1 MTARTI
7 VRLAALMLLGGPA
20 AAQTAT
26 GAATSDF
33 QLNDQI
39 LLEVEGDSQ
48 FTKAF
53 TVGPGPALMLPV
65 IGAIPLAGVRRAQVE
80 TYLTQQLKRYM
91 KDPVVHAKVLVRL
104 SILGEVEHPGF
115 YPVAADAPVSDAL
128 MAAGGPTKDAKFT
141 GTHIDRIGRGG
152 GAGRDPPEANARGA
166 TADGV
171 GLRSGEQIIV
181 PRRSDPESRWRIL
194 GIVAGTAPA
203 IFLATRIPFVA
214 CASSPPSAP
223 PPNS

>member
-1 MTARTI
+1 MTAKTLG
-7 VRLAALMLLGGPA
+7 RLAALMLLAGPA
-20 AAQTAT
+20 VAQTAT

-115 YPVAADAPVSDAL
+115 YPVRADAPVSDAL
-128 MAAGGPTKDAKFT
+128 MAAGGPTKDAKFA
-141 GTHIDRIGRGG
+141 GTHIDRIGRDGV
-152 GAGRDPPEANARGA
+152 AGSDLQEAIARGA
-166 TADGV
+166 TVDGM
-171 GLRSGEQIIV
+171 GLRSGDQIIV
-181 PRRSDPESRWRIL
+181 PRRSDPESKWRII
-194 GIVAGTAPA
+194 GILAGIPA
-203 IFLATRIPFVA
+203 AILIATHVH
-214 CASSPPSAP
+214 
-223 PPNS
+223 

>member
-1 MTARTI
+1 MTAKTLG
-7 VRLAALMLLGGPA
+7 RLAAFMLLAGPA
-20 AAQTAT
+20 VAQTAT
-26 GAATSDF
+26 GVATSDF

-115 YPVAADAPVSDAL
+115 YPIRADAPVSDAL

-141 GTHIDRIGRGG
+141 GTHIDRIGRDGVGG
-152 GAGRDPPEANARGA
+152 TELQEAIARGA
-166 TADGV
+166 TVDGM
-171 GLRSGEQIIV
+171 GLRSGDQIYV
-181 PRRSDPESRWRIL
+181 PKRHDSEATFRII
-194 GIVAGTAPA
+194 GILAGIPA
-203 IFLATRIPFVA
+203 AILIATHIH
-214 CASSPPSAP
+214 
-223 PPNS
+223 

>member
-1 MTARTI
+1 MTAKTLG
-7 VRLAALMLLGGPA
+7 RLAALMLLAGPA
-20 AAQTAT
+20 VAQTAT

-48 FTKAF
+48 F
-53 TVGPGPALMLPV
+53 
-65 IGAIPLAGVRRAQVE
+65 IPLAGVRRAQVE

-104 SILGEVEHPGF
+104 SVLGEVEHPGF

-141 GTHIDRIGRGG
+141 GTRIDRV
-152 GAGRDPPEANARGA
+152 GRDGVAGSELQEAIARGA
-166 TADGV
+166 TVDGM
-171 GLRSGEQIIV
+171 GLRSGDQIIV
-181 PRRSDPESRWRIL
+181 PKRHDSEATFRIL
-194 GIVAGTAPA
+194 GILAGIPA
-203 IFLATRIPFVA
+203 AILIATHIH
-214 CASSPPSAP
+214 
-223 PPNS
+223 

>member
-1 MTARTI
+1 MPAKTLG
-7 VRLAALMLLGGPA
+7 RLAALRRLAVPA
-20 AAQTAT
+20 VAQTAT

-33 QLNDQI
+33 QPNDQI
-39 LLEVEGDSQ
+39 QLEVEGDTQ

-115 YPVAADAPVSDAL
+115 YPVRADAPLSDAL
-128 MAAGGPTKDAKFT
+128 MLAGGPTKDAKFT
-141 GTHIDRIGRGG
+141 GTRIDRIGRGG
-152 GAGRDPPEANARGA
+152 VAGSGPQGGGPGRGDRGGNGAGPRGPEHAARRPRNAG
-166 TADGV
+166 
-171 GLRSGEQIIV
+171 
-181 PRRSDPESRWRIL
+181 P
-194 GIVAGTAPA
+194 
-203 IFLATRIPFVA
+203 
-214 CASSPPSAP
+214 
-223 PPNS
+223 

>member
-1 MTARTI
+1 MTAKTLG
-7 VRLAALMLLGGPA
+7 RLAALMLLAGPA
-20 AAQTAT
+20 VAQTAT

-115 YPVAADAPVSDAL
+115 YPVRADAPVSDAL

-141 GTHIDRIGRGG
+141 GTHIDRIGRDGV
-152 GAGRDPPEANARGA
+152 AGSDLQEAIARGA
-166 TADGV
+166 TVDGM
-171 GLRSGEQIIV
+171 GLRSGDQIIV

-194 GIVAGTAPA
+194 GIVAGTATA
-203 IFLATRIPFVA
+203 IFVATRIH
-214 CASSPPSAP
+214 
-223 PPNS
+223 